1 MLYDKNPAQEDEL
14 SCFLGCLYLSFCF
27 SSSFVFFF
35 FKSVLHGTLYVT
47 LYVYVYVTL
56 YVSVYVTLYVSVY
69 VTCFLGCL

>member
-1 MLYDKNPAQEDEL
+1 MSCPASL
-14 SCFLGCLYLSFCF
+14 VVFICL
-27 SSSFVFFF
+27 FVFRLHLSFF

-47 LYVYVYVTL
+47 LYVSVYVTL